1 MNNFEI
7 TLKYVHSLCEQKN
20 VKLTEK
26 RQQILYSLLKANKAL
41 SAYELIDSLRLHFDQ
56 DFAPMTVYRILKF
69 LEENTLV
76 HKLQSTNKFVI
87 CSHISDCRIRNA
99 PQFLICNSCQK
110 VDEVHLDEEL
120 MDAVCSNIKETGF
133 FISEPQFELKGICQ
147 DCRLD

>member
-1 MNNFEI
+1 MTKFEI
-7 TLKYVHSLCEQKN
+7 KLKYVHSLCEQKK

-26 RQQILYSLLKANKAL
+26 RQQVLYSLLKANKAL

-69 LEENTLV
+69 LEEHALV
-76 HKLQSTNKFVI
+76 HKLQSANKFVT
-87 CSHISDCRIRNA
+87 CAHISDCQVRKT

-120 MDAVCSNIKETGF
+120 MEAVCSNIKETGF